1 MGARSTRY
9 ARTEE
14 AHNPTPEHYRA
25 GQPVGLELENT
36 MLNDNTAANT
46 ATENTETETAIQ
58 TVGLTAS
65 LLNQALLMM
74 ETASKDPMRAT
85 LDRVAFKKS
94 GAYIDL
100 WSTNGHSMTH
110 AQMLSGM
117 GNIEAG
123 KVYYL
128 TTSTAPALKLALKR
142 FKKDPG
148 AMLQFE
154 QRGDRTRFVFEGVEL
169 WRDDRGEFPIEQVER
184 VYRDSKLDQEKGRVI
199 TLGPDL
205 LSQIIKAFNGGMGD
219 GLKIYIKDEKSAAFI
234 ERRMRKEAD
243 ASMTAVLMPMRW

>member
-1 MGARSTRY
+1 
-9 ARTEE
+9 
-14 AHNPTPEHYRA
+14 
-25 GQPVGLELENT
+25 

-46 ATENTETETAIQ
+46 ATENTETTETVQ

-65 LLNQALLMM
+65 LLTQALLMM

-94 GAYIDL
+94 GVYIDL

-117 GNIEAG
+117 ANLEAG

-128 TTSTAPALKLALKR
+128 TTSIAPALKLALKR

-154 QRGDRTRFVFEGVEL
+154 QRGDKTRFVFEGVEL

-184 VYRDSKLDQEKGRVI
+184 VYWESKRDQEAILNEKNKGRVI

-243 ASMTAVLMPMRW
+243 ASMTAVIMPMRG